1 MAKFISKYLSLK
13 LINRATYTKEVGG
26 RIVVVPGSSIR
37 FTDGVYETKD
47 KDEIAF
53 LENHPN
59 FGSVFVRVDTK
70 EIEEAKKK
78 LSETLEEKEAAK
90 AKTKVEKELKEKAI
104 EEGAEVPKKRGRPK
118 AKKEEPK
125 F

>member
-13 LINRATYTKEVGG
+13 LVNRATYTKEVEG

-37 FTDGVYETKD
+37 FDNGVYETKD

-78 LSETLEEKEAAK
+78 LGETLEEREGAE
-90 AKTKVEKELKEKAI
+90 AKTKEEKELKEKAL
-104 EEGAEVPKKRGRPK
+104 EEGAEVPKKKGRPK
-118 AKKEEPK
+118 KAEKPK

>member
-1 MAKFISKYLSLK
+1 MAKYISKYLSLR
-13 LINRATYTKEVGG
+13 LINKATYTKEVEG

-37 FTDGVYETKD
+37 FDNGVYETTD

-78 LSETLEEKEAAK
+78 LGETLEEREAAEATAK
-90 AKTKVEKELKEKAI
+90 AEKELKEKAL
-104 EEGAEVPKKRGRPK
+104 EEGAEVPKKRGRSKK
-118 AKKEEPK
+118 AEKPK

>member
-13 LINRATYTKEVGG
+13 LINRATYTKEVEG
-26 RIVVVPGSSIR
+26 RIVVVPGSSIQ

-78 LSETLEEKEAAK
+78 LGETLEERETAEAKVKE
-90 AKTKVEKELKEKAI
+90 EKELKEKAL
-104 EEGAEVPKKRGRPK
+104 EEGAEVPKKRGRLKK
-118 AKKEEPK
+118 AEKPK

>member
-1 MAKFISKYLSLK
+1 MLFRSRQFHLYQLSH
-13 LINRATYTKEVGG
+13 I
-26 RIVVVPGSSIR
+26 IQ
-37 FTDGVYETKD
+37 FTNGVYETTD

-59 FGSVFVRVDTK
+59 FDSVFVRVDTK

-78 LSETLEEKEAAK
+78 LGESLEERETAEAK
-90 AKTKVEKELKEKAI
+90 AKAEKELKEKAI
-104 EEGAEVPKKRGRPK
+104 EEGAEMPKKRGRPK
-118 AKKEEPK
+118 KAEKPK